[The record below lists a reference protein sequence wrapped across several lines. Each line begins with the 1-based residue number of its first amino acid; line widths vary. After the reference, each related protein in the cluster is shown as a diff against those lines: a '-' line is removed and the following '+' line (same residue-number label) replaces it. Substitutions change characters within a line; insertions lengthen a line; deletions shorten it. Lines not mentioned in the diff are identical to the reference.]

1 MVPTNL
7 GIKTHGN
14 DDGGCEA
21 ILANTS
27 LTVRTTVSSLTVD
40 IRLS

>member
-7 GIKTHGN
+7 GIKDHGN

-21 ILANTS
+21 ILGNTS
-27 LTVRTTVSSLTVD
+27 LTVRSIVSSPTVD
-40 IRLS
+40 L